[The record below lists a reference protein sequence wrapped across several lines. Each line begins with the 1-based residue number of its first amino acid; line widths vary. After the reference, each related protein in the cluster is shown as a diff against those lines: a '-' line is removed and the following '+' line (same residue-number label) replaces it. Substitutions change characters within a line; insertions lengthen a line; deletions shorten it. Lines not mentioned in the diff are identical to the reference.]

1 MCPIK
6 ARRDSVSIRSRYG
19 NSGCGSEIKADQL
32 TGHISQTLQFLL
44 KAEQKYHGTTQGPD
58 LDFNRWWAVALKS
71 QADLFFL
78 LASLFIPFQ
87 HRLHYTLIRA
97 LIPLKRGAFGAAAA
111 ANRRASSFKNMNS
124 RLMFG
129 FAKSV
134 VGIRY
139 LLTWTELMRAAWVA
153 LPWWLPFFMMNSS
166 MVWMSLCNVLPTF
179 LPQNMAPFPWSISC
193 ISRYRLI

>member
-6 ARRDSVSIRSRYG
+6 ARRDSVSLGSRYV
-19 NSGCGSEIKADQL
+19 NSGGGSEIKADQL

-87 HRLHYTLIRA
+87 HRLHYTV
-97 LIPLKRGAFGAAAA
+97 IPLKRGAFRAAAA

-129 FAKSV
+129 FAKTV

-139 LLTWTELMRAAWVA
+139 LLTWTEFMGTAWVA
-153 LPWWLPFFMMNSS
+153 LP
-166 MVWMSLCNVLPTF
+166 
-179 LPQNMAPFPWSISC
+179 
-193 ISRYRLI
+193 